1 MKSSAINSAPH
12 HSSMNYLKPL
22 AALAIALFALI
33 QLFSG
38 GPIKRPPGEL
48 APHAPTQTLLDNAP
62 SITNGDFQLQPRA
75 RYDIE
80 ARVLSVERYLV
91 DGGASLSP
99 IDFAVGWGPMSD
111 TATLDHF
118 KVTQGARF
126 FTIYPDEHALDIPT
140 ALRSSANMHLIPA
153 NHAVRETLLS
163 TRPGNVVT
171 LSGYLVSASRSDG
184 FTWNSS
190 LTREDSGNGA
200 CELMYVESVKR
211 R

>member
-1 MKSSAINSAPH
+1 
-12 HSSMNYLKPL
+12 MNYFKPFV
-22 AALAIALFALI
+22 ALAIVIFAISRL
-33 QLFSG
+33 LSG
-38 GPIKRPPGEL
+38 GPIKRAPGEL
-48 APHAPTQTLLDNAP
+48 APEVPVQVLLDHAPAITQ
-62 SITNGDFQLQPRA
+62 GDFQLQPRA

-80 ARVLSVERYLV
+80 ARVLSVERYRT
-91 DGGASLSP
+91 DGGSSLRP
-99 IDFAVGWGPMSD
+99 NDFAVGWGPMSD

-126 FTIYPDEHALDIPT
+126 YTIYPDEQAIDIPT

-153 NHAVRETLLS
+153 NSSVRETLLS
-163 TRPGNVVT
+163 TRAGNIVT

-190 LTREDSGNGA
+190 LTRDDSGNGA
-200 CELMYVESVKR
+200 CELMYVQSVQR